1 MNLVQELGDILG
13 SEYVLDNAET
23 IEGYSK
29 DYSFVIA
36 SLPSCV
42 VLPGNSEEVR
52 RVVAYANARKIPVTP
67 RSSSVGFYGTAL
79 PDQGGIVVDM
89 SRMNRI
95 MEVDPKNKM
104 VKIEPGVT
112 WGQIAAELD
121 KHGVMVCIP
130 LLPHTSKSVLTSS
143 MEREPPL
150 IPKSEYYE
158 TFLSAEMVLPNG
170 QMYWSGT
177 AMGKGFA
184 SGNFPDCLF
193 PGMRLFLGAEGT
205 LGIMTW
211 ANIKAEWL
219 PTMEKVF
226 FVPLES
232 IADVAEPLY
241 RIQRRM
247 IGREC
252 VVLNHF
258 NLATILSEDWAE
270 DFPELRANLP
280 PFTLI
285 IALAGLHRLPE
296 ERIAYEEEA
305 LKDAISGLDLEVLS
319 TVGGISGLGMK
330 ISTMLRKPWAGE
342 TYWKF
347 RYKGACHEIFF
358 HTTLNRVAEFTRA
371 IEDVSSRHG
380 YRADDIGLYVQP
392 IEYGRACYCQY
403 GFHCNPGDAKEV
415 KRVKDLYMEAS
426 EVVIG
431 MGGLFTNPYG
441 PWADM
446 VYRRTAPFIDVMR
459 ECKKAID
466 PNDIMN
472 PGKLCL

>member
-1 MNLVQELGDILG
+1 MNLVRELGEILG
-13 SEYVLDNAET
+13 PEYVLDNAEAVET
-23 IEGYSK
+23 YSK
-29 DYSFVIA
+29 DYSFVTA

-42 VLPGNSEEVR
+42 VLPENSEEVR
-52 RVVAYANARKIPVTP
+52 GIVAYANTRSIPLTP
-67 RSSSVGFYGTAL
+67 RSSSIGFYGISL

-95 MEVDPKNKM
+95 IEIDPKNKM

-112 WGQIAAELD
+112 WGQITSELD
-121 KHGVMVCIP
+121 KHGVMVCTP
-130 LLPHTSKSVLTSS
+130 LLPHSSKSVLTSS
-143 MEREPPL
+143 MEREPPM

-158 TFLSAEMVLPNG
+158 TFLGAEMVLPNG
-170 QMYWSGT
+170 EMYWSGT

-193 PGMRLFLGAEGT
+193 PSMRLFIGAEGT

-219 PTMEKVF
+219 PTMEKIF
-226 FVPLES
+226 FIPLAN
-232 IADVAEPLY
+232 ITDVAEPLY

-252 VVLNHF
+252 FVLNHF
-258 NLATILSEDWAE
+258 NLATILSEDWDK
-270 DFPELRANLP
+270 DFQKLRADLP
-280 PFTLI
+280 PYTLV

-296 ERIAYEEEA
+296 EKIAYEEDA
-305 LKDAISGLDLEVLS
+305 LRASISELGLEVFP
-319 TVGGISGLGMK
+319 TVADISGLGEK
-330 ISTMLRKPWAGE
+330 VSGMLRKPWAGE

-347 RYKGACHEIFF
+347 LYKGACHDVFF
-358 HTTLNRVAEFTRA
+358 HTTLNRIAEFTQA
-371 IEDVSSRHG
+371 IEGVSSRHG
-380 YRADDIGLYVQP
+380 YPPEEIGVYFQP

-403 GFHCNPGDAKEV
+403 SFYCHPDDAKEV
-415 KRVKDLYMEAS
+415 KRVKDLYMEVS
-426 EVVIG
+426 ELAIG

-446 VYRRTAPFIDVMR
+446 VYRRTSPYIDVMR
-459 ECKKAID
+459 VCKKAID